1 MTTHN
6 SQYSAETAHPDKQE
20 SSPAPTAAGT
30 TASNVS
36 TTGNATTPDASIALN
51 ADATPVADVPPRL
64 FGSFVE
70 HLGRCV
76 YGGIYEPSHP
86 TADENGFRQ
95 DVLDLVKELGVTC
108 VRYPGGNFVSN
119 YNWEDG
125 IGPRENRPVR
135 RDLAWHCTET
145 NEMGIDDFYRWS
157 QKAGTEIMLAV
168 NMGTRGLK
176 AALDELE
183 YVNGAPGTAWADQ
196 RVANGIEEPMD
207 IKMWCIGNEMDGP
220 WQVGHMNLA
229 WHCTETNEMGIDDFY
244 RWSQKAGTEIM
255 LAVNM
260 GTRGLKAALDEL
272 EYVNGAPGTAW
283 ADQRVANGIE
293 EPMDI
298 KMWCIGNEMDG
309 PWQVGHMSPEEY
321 AGAVD
326 KVAHAMK
333 LAESGLELV
342 ACGSSGAYM
351 PTFGTWEK
359 TVLTKAYENLDFVSC
374 HAYYFDRGHKTRAA
388 ASMQDFLASSEDM
401 TKFIATVS
409 DAADQAREANNGTKD
424 IALSFDEWGVWY
436 SDKWNEQEDQWK
448 AEAAQGLHHEPWPKS
463 PHLLEDIYTA
473 ADAVVEGSLMITLL
487 KHCDRVRSA
496 SRAQLVN
503 VIAPIMAE
511 EHGPAWRQTTF
522 YPFAEA
528 ALHARGQAYAPA
540 ISSPTIHTE
549 AYGDVPAI
557 DAVVTWD
564 EQARTGLLLAVN
576 RDANTPHT
584 LTIDLSGL
592 PGLPGLG
599 TLALGKAQLLHE
611 DDPYRTNTAE
621 APEAVTPQPLGIAM
635 NATGTC
641 TATLPA
647 ISWISVEFHG

>member
-6 SQYSAETAHPDKQE
+6 SQYSAETTHPDKQE

-220 WQVGHMNLA
+220 WQVGHM
-229 WHCTETNEMGIDDFY
+229 
-244 RWSQKAGTEIM
+244 
-255 LAVNM
+255 
-260 GTRGLKAALDEL
+260 
-272 EYVNGAPGTAW
+272 
-283 ADQRVANGIE
+283 
-293 EPMDI
+293 
-298 KMWCIGNEMDG
+298 
-309 PWQVGHMSPEEY
+309 SPEEY

-374 HAYYFDRGHKTRAA
+374 HAYYFDRGHKTRTA

-503 VIAPIMAE
+503 VIAPIMTSDT
-511 EHGPAWRQTTF
+511 GAWRQTIF
-522 YPFAEA
+522 YPFAYTSTYGRGTVLNTLVKGPVYDSKTYGDAPYLDAVLVWKEENEELTLFAVNKDLEEDMEIHCDLRQFAGYTITEHLVLTNDDLKAVNTEA
-528 ALHARGQAYAPA
+528 QPDTVAPA
-540 ISSPTIHTE
+540 K
-549 AYGDVPAI
+549 G
-557 DAVVTWD
+557 
-564 EQARTGLLLAVN
+564 
-576 RDANTPHT
+576 NTVS
-584 LTIDLSGL
+584 LKDGELSGYL
-592 PGLPGLG
+592 
-599 TLALGKAQLLHE
+599 TKH
-611 DDPYRTNTAE
+611 
-621 APEAVTPQPLGIAM
+621 
-635 NATGTC
+635 
-641 TATLPA
+641 
-647 ISWISVEFHG
+647 SWNMIRMKKM

>member
-6 SQYSAETAHPDKQE
+6 SQYSAETTHPDKQE

-125 IGPRENRPVR
+125 IGPRENRPMR
-135 RDLAWHCTET
+135 RD
-145 NEMGIDDFYRWS
+145 
-157 QKAGTEIMLAV
+157 
-168 NMGTRGLK
+168 
-176 AALDELE
+176 
-183 YVNGAPGTAWADQ
+183 
-196 RVANGIEEPMD
+196 
-207 IKMWCIGNEMDGP
+207 
-220 WQVGHMNLA
+220 LA

-599 TLALGKAQLLHE
+599 TLALNKAQLLHE

-621 APEAVTPQPLGIAM
+621 APEAVTPQPLDIAM

>member
-1 MTTHN
+1 
-6 SQYSAETAHPDKQE
+6 
-20 SSPAPTAAGT
+20 
-30 TASNVS
+30 
-36 TTGNATTPDASIALN
+36 
-51 ADATPVADVPPRL
+51 
-64 FGSFVE
+64 
-70 HLGRCV
+70 
-76 YGGIYEPSHP
+76 
-86 TADENGFRQ
+86 
-95 DVLDLVKELGVTC
+95 
-108 VRYPGGNFVSN
+108 
-119 YNWEDG
+119 
-125 IGPRENRPVR
+125 
-135 RDLAWHCTET
+135 
-145 NEMGIDDFYRWS
+145 
-157 QKAGTEIMLAV
+157 
-168 NMGTRGLK
+168 
-176 AALDELE
+176 
-183 YVNGAPGTAWADQ
+183 
-196 RVANGIEEPMD
+196 
-207 IKMWCIGNEMDGP
+207 
-220 WQVGHMNLA
+220 
-229 WHCTETNEMGIDDFY
+229 
-244 RWSQKAGTEIM
+244 M

-321 AGAVD
+321 ASAVD

-374 HAYYFDRGHKTRAA
+374 HAYYFDRGHKTRTA

-528 ALHARGQAYAPA
+528 ALHARGQRLT
-540 ISSPTIHTE
+540 ISVGADGARREIVLGVGHGTD
-549 AYGDVPAI
+549 YGDAAATGIKQVISRGGGPFAI
-557 DAVVTWD
+557 ANHYVRRVDA
-564 EQARTGLLLAVN
+564 EQTFTQQYERVIAIQSRDIVN
-576 RDANTPHT
+576 RHHQRA
-584 LTIDLSGL
+584 
-592 PGLPGLG
+592 
-599 TLALGKAQLLHE
+599 
-611 DDPYRTNTAE
+611 
-621 APEAVTPQPLGIAM
+621 
-635 NATGTC
+635 
-641 TATLPA
+641 
-647 ISWISVEFHG
+647 